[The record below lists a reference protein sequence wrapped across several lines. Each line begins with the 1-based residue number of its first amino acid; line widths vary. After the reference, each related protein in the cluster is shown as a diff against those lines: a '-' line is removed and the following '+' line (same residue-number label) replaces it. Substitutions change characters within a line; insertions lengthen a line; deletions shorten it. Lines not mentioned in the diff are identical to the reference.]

1 MCDKIVFDFRTKI
14 EIVMMISLVSII
26 VWLLLLIVMLQDE
39 CNTSDIISKALSKMR
54 GESYKESKI

>member
-39 CNTSDIISKALSKMR
+39 CNTSDIISKALSKLR

>member
-1 MCDKIVFDFRTKI
+1 MCDKIVFDFRMKI

-39 CNTSDIISKALSKMR
+39 CNTSDFISRAFSKIR
-54 GESYKESKI
+54 GESYKESKT